1 MKKDNITEDKK
12 RIKCLIVA
20 KKTRE
25 KRRKR
30 EKWCCERRKGEK
42 KMKPCLF

>member
-20 KKTRE
+20 KKMIE
-25 KRRKR
+25 KRKER
-30 EKWCCERRKGEK
+30 ERNGVVKEEKERRR
-42 KMKPCLF
+42 